1 MILHKIGGTITK
13 LSHLL
18 IWNEEL
24 CLKKILLT
32 RFSFILIFLLFYL
45 YILNGRT
52 TLAHALTEDD
62 TLDQKLSEIFKHDPA
77 IKGALAGVSVRSATT
92 GKIIYEH
99 YGDLRLKPASNLKLM
114 TAAAALSVL
123 GENYTFSTSLFTD
136 GQVVGNMIFGNLFL
150 KGKGD
155 PTLLKE
161 DFDHFAEH
169 LLQMGITS
177 IQGDLIGDDTWYD
190 NVRLS
195 VDLPWSDEQT
205 YYGAQISALTAS
217 PNKDYD
223 AGSVIIEVL
232 PGKKEGQ
239 QAQIMISPK
248 TNYIKIVNL
257 TETVQSDGS
266 KNIDIFREHGTNTIS
281 IKGTIPIK
289 STKVTEWIAV
299 SNPTN
304 YALDLFKQSI
314 EDKGIVINGKV
325 RRGAV
330 PNNANFLKSHQ
341 SMPLSE
347 LLVPF
352 MKLSNNVHAET
363 LIKEMGKVKK
373 GEGSWEKGLEVLESK
388 LIDFGVN
395 TDTILIR
402 DGSGISHLNLIPANE
417 LTKLLFTVQ
426 HEPWYNTFLHSLPI
440 AGEKGKLVGGTLRH
454 RMNQPLIKG
463 KVKAKTGTLT
473 SVSSLSGYVE
483 TLNGEELIFSVILN
497 NLIDEEKGKEL
508 EDRIIEKLVQ
518 HE

>member
-1 MILHKIGGTITK
+1 M
-13 LSHLL
+13 
-18 IWNEEL
+18 
-24 CLKKILLT
+24 KKRNLT
-32 RFSFILIFLLFYL
+32 RINFILISLLLIIYIFYD
-45 YILNGRT
+45 RT
-52 TLAHALTEDD
+52 SFAYTIKAD
-62 TLDQKLSEIFKHDPA
+62 TLDQKLSEILNHDPV
-77 IKGALAGVSVRSATT
+77 IKGALAGVSIRSATT
-92 GKIIYEH
+92 GKMVYEH
-99 YGDLRLKPASNLKLM
+99 FGDLRLKPASNLKLM

-155 PTLLKE
+155 PTLLKK
-161 DFDHFAEH
+161 DFDHFAKQ
-169 LLQMGITS
+169 LLQMGVTS

-217 PNKDYD
+217 PDKDYD
-223 AGSVIIEVL
+223 AGSVIVEVL

-239 QAQIMISPK
+239 QAFISISPK
-248 TNYIKIVNL
+248 TDYMKIVNK
-257 TETVQSDGS
+257 TKTVQSDGS
-266 KNIDIFREHGTNTIS
+266 KNIDIFREHGTNTIC

-289 STKVTEWIAV
+289 STKITEWIAV

-304 YALDLFKQSI
+304 YALDLFKQSL
-314 EDKGIVINGKV
+314 EEKGIVINGKV
-325 RRGAV
+325 KRGAV
-330 PNNANFLKSHQ
+330 PNNASFLKSHH

-395 TDTILIR
+395 TETLLIR
-402 DGSGISHLNLIPANE
+402 DGSGISHLNLVPANE

-426 HEPWYNTFLHSLPI
+426 KEPWYNTFLHSLPVS
-440 AGEKGKLVGGTLRH
+440 GEKEKMVGGTLRH
-454 RMNQPLIKG
+454 RMNDPMIKG
-463 KVKAKTGTLT
+463 KIKAKTGTLT

-483 TLNGEELIFSVILN
+483 TVNGESLIFSVILN

-508 EDRIIEKLVQ
+508 EDRIVDILV
-518 HE
+518 HHK